1 MPSFKPKPTKKIVI
15 NKKDAITLDE
25 KHKEF
30 MNHFSMDESVTIPK
44 LRKYRK
50 QLRKKLELL
59 KSKINVKHGESN
71 WKVGEKIEDT
81 FEDDNETTIK
91 HTHSGLFA
99 STNDGGEGDYSEIM
113 YKMLDD
119 TDETE
124 CYDEEQ
130 DVDNDELQTQHM
142 NNIVYK
148 IKSQEQQNRCGV
160 TIDKEYNVD
169 EMNPVERIMEIQDA
183 INEVTKTLRTLKNEK
198 NKYMLDNITHI
209 FNYFENKKQI
219 SSRAENIISNKTTN
233 DKVSMFFK
241 ISNNQMN
248 TVNMNIVEQNMESN
262 HNIVNK
268 YLTNVD
274 PSYLNVES
282 YVYSNDVCSQ
292 CNKGEMILMEDDG
305 ILLCNKCFHSVQ
317 FLIDNEKPSYKET
330 PKEVCFYAYKKINHF
345 KEILSQFQGKEST
358 KMDKDVIEII
368 KQQIKKERI
377 DLSTLTYSKTKEI
390 LKKLGYNKYYEHIT
404 FIKQKLGIQPLT
416 MSPELEETLCNLF
429 IDIQAPYAKCV
440 PDYRVNFL
448 NYYYVLYKL
457 LELLGETKYLPHIP
471 MLKDRD
477 KLLEQSVIWKEM
489 CAILDWEV
497 IESSYSNV

>member
-1 MPSFKPKPTKKIVI
+1 MPSFKPKPSKKIVI
-15 NKKDAITLDE
+15 NKKDVVTLDE

-30 MNHFSMDESVTIPK
+30 MNHFSFDENVTIPK

-50 QLRKKLELL
+50 HLKKKLDILTPRISM
-59 KSKINVKHGESN
+59 KPSDSIWSNNQKIDDCIDDDSEEMPTKHIPFTPN
-71 WKVGEKIEDT
+71 IEGD
-81 FEDDNETTIK
+81 
-91 HTHSGLFA
+91 
-99 STNDGGEGDYSEIM
+99 GDYSDIM

-119 TDETE
+119 VDENE
-124 CYDEEQ
+124 CYDEENE
-130 DVDNDELQTQHM
+130 VDNDELQMHHM

-148 IKSQEQQNRCGV
+148 IKNQEQQNRNGLIV
-160 TIDKEYNVD
+160 DKNYKTIDTSNV
-169 EMNPVERIMEIQDA
+169 ECIMEIKDM
-183 INEVTKTLRTLKNEK
+183 IDEVTKTIKTMKNEK
-198 NKYMLDNITHI
+198 NKYMLDNIKHI

-219 SSRAENIISNKTTN
+219 SQQAENIISTKQQN

-248 TVNMNIVEQNMESN
+248 IVNMNIVEKNMESN

-274 PSYLNVES
+274 PSYLNVETF
-282 YVYSNDVCSQ
+282 VYSNDVCIQ

-345 KEILSQFQGKEST
+345 KEILSQFQGKETT
-358 KMDKDVIEII
+358 KMPEEVIENI
-368 KQQIKKERI
+368 KQQVKKERI
-377 DLSTLTYSKTKEI
+377 DLSKLTYSKTKEI

-404 FIKQKLGIQPLT
+404 FIKQKLGINPLT

-471 MLKDRD
+471 MLKDRE

-489 CAILDWEV
+489 CRILDWEV
-497 IESSYSNV
+497 TESSYSTI